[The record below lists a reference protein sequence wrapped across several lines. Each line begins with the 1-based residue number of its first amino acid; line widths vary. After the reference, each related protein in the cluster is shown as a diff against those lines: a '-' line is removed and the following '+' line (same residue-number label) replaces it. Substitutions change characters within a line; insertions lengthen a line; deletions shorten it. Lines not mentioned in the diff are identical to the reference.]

1 MNRKNIGDLID
12 TNLTLE
18 QLENEFWGKA
28 PQGASRL
35 IAKCHE
41 LRGKK
46 VGDFETEDFRL
57 LIGQN
62 LGLPFLVP
70 LSIEILR
77 KNAFVEGDY
86 YEGDLLHNIL
96 KSKGEFWKDNPDLK
110 REVVEIFENNRMRLQ
125 QLDVSQEIKE
135 GLLEAFDEFIKN

>member
-1 MNRKNIGDLID
+1 MNSKNIAELID

-28 PQGASRL
+28 PQEASRL
-35 IAKCHE
+35 VSKCHE

-62 LGLPFLVP
+62 IGLQFLVP

-77 KNAFVEGDY
+77 ENAFAEGDF
-86 YEGDLLHNIL
+86 YEGDLLQNVL
-96 KSKGEFWKDNPDLK
+96 KSKGDFWRDHPDLK
-110 REVVEIFENNRMRLQ
+110 REVIEIFENNRMKLQ
-125 QLDVSQEIKE
+125 HLDVSQQIKE
-135 GLLEAFDEFIKN
+135 GLLDAFDKFVKN